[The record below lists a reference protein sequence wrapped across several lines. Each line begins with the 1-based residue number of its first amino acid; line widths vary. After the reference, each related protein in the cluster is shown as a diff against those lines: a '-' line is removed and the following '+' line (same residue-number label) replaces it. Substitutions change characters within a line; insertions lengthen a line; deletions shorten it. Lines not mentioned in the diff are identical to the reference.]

1 MRRKLK
7 IAGFCVLVLLLLA
20 VAAVTALVG
29 IRPIIGPRARP
40 LTERRFDPTS
50 QRVERGQYLATSVS
64 GCVLCHSE
72 LDWQSPGFPAKAG
85 TEGGG
90 RSWAEEGLPWIT
102 APNITPDLDTG
113 VGRWSDDTLARA
125 IREGIGLD
133 GRALFPL
140 MPYHRYKYMSDE
152 DLASV
157 IVYLRTLKPLRRTL
171 PPSDIPFPVNR
182 LINGL
187 PEPITTPVP
196 DPNRANP
203 VAYGKYLVDVAVCSD
218 CHTPADARGQVLP
231 GMNFAG
237 GFVLTGPYGEVASV
251 NITPAPSGI
260 PHYTEEL
267 FLEMM
272 RTGRVRARKI
282 HDAMPWIAYGN
293 QTDDD
298 LRAMFAYVKTLT
310 PVQHRV
316 DNSLPPTDCPRCGR
330 RHGAG
335 NQNQPAVD

>member
-133 GRALFPL
+133 GRA
-140 MPYHRYKYMSDE
+140 HVS
-152 DLASV
+152 
-157 IVYLRTLKPLRRTL
+157 
-171 PPSDIPFPVNR
+171 
-182 LINGL
+182 
-187 PEPITTPVP
+187 
-196 DPNRANP
+196 
-203 VAYGKYLVDVAVCSD
+203 
-218 CHTPADARGQVLP
+218 ADAVSPVQVHVRRGSGVRHRLSP
-231 GMNFAG
+231 NVEAIA
-237 GFVLTGPYGEVASV
+237 PD
-251 NITPAPSGI
+251 APS
-260 PHYTEEL
+260 
-267 FLEMM
+267 
-272 RTGRVRARKI
+272 V
-282 HDAMPWIAYGN
+282 
-293 QTDDD
+293 
-298 LRAMFAYVKTLT
+298 
-310 PVQHRV
+310 
-316 DNSLPPTDCPRCGR
+316 
-330 RHGAG
+330 
-335 NQNQPAVD
+335 